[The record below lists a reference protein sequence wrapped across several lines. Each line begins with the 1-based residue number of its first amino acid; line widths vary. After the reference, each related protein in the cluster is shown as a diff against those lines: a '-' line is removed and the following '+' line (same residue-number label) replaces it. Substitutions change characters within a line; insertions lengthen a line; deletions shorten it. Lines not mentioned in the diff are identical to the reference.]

1 MNEPL
6 DPSSQTITGLNWGRG
21 LLWYVTHHSSLI
33 FSYDP
38 ATARSKTELEIPYYP
53 AVDVCPSNEGL
64 WVIAGGGKLGR
75 RLMLWSLDEGTEIR
89 EFDCPDGAASG
100 IAIDGQQVWLP
111 HRNNRK
117 LFCLDTRDGKT
128 RWVIKTDKETHSP
141 ASCNGELW
149 LIECDPG
156 PLGHWSRAGQAKR
169 SFIRYDTIRERV
181 AESLP
186 ISFIPSCMA
195 FDGERFWFSETGK
208 KGFSSIFR
216 KDLTKT

>member
-6 DPSSQTITGLNWGRG
+6 DPTRQPITGLNWGQG
-21 LLWYVTHHSSLI
+21 ILWYVAHDCSLI

-38 ATARSKTELEIPYYP
+38 ATSQSITKLEIPYP
-53 AVDVCPSNEGL
+53 VADVCPSNEGI

-75 RLMLWSLDEGTEIR
+75 RLVLWSIDEAKEIR
-89 EFDCPDGAASG
+89 EFNCPDGAAAG
-100 IAIDGQQVWLP
+100 IAVDGQQIWLP

-128 RWVIKTDKETHSP
+128 RWVIRTDKETYSP
-141 ASCNGELW
+141 ASFDGELW
-149 LIECDPG
+149 LIEIDPG
-156 PLGHWSRAGQAKR
+156 PLGHWSRAGQAKC

-181 AESLP
+181 AEYLP

-208 KGFSSIFR
+208 KGISSVSR
-216 KDLTKT
+216 KDLTKS

>member
-1 MNEPL
+1 MNELL
-6 DPSSQTITGLNWGRG
+6 DPPSQPIIGLNWDRG
-21 LLWYVTHHSSLI
+21 LLWYVIHQSNLI

-38 ATARSKTELEIPYYP
+38 ANVRSKTELEIPYP
-53 AVDVCPSNEGL
+53 AVDVCPSNEGI

-75 RLMLWSLDEGTEIR
+75 RLVLWSLDKGTEIR
-89 EFDCPDGAASG
+89 QFNCPDGAAAG
-100 IAIDGQQVWLP
+100 IAIDGHQIWLP

-128 RWVIKTDKETHSP
+128 RWVIRTDKETYSP

-156 PLGHWSRAGQAKR
+156 PLGHWSRAGQAKC

-195 FDGERFWFSETGK
+195 FDGERFWFSETAK
-208 KGFSSIFR
+208 KGFSSISR
-216 KDLTKT
+216 KELTKS